1 LSRDKD
7 AVARELLVLRCRRGD
22 RAALEE
28 LIRTWERP
36 LLYFIRR
43 LVHDEADA
51 WDVLQKTWVKML
63 HGICSLDDPRSL
75 APWLY
80 RVARNTAFS
89 YGRALGPPCEPL
101 QDHPD
106 ARAVDLVSG
115 HVEFEDAEQVHRG
128 LLSLSLAH
136 REVLTLF
143 FLEDL
148 TVEEIATVLG
158 VPPGTVKSRLH
169 FAKQALRKVL
179 EGQTPY
185 HE

>member
-1 LSRDKD
+1 LSRDTD
-7 AVARELLVLRCRRGD
+7 AVARELLALRCRRGD

-36 LLYFIRR
+36 LLYFLRR
-43 LVHDEADA
+43 LVPDEADA
-51 WDVLQKTWVKML
+51 WDVLQQTWVRVL
-63 HGICSLDDPRSL
+63 RGIGSLDDPRGL

-89 YGRALGPPCEPL
+89 HARSLGPPHEPL
-101 QDHPD
+101 KDRPD
-106 ARAVDLVSG
+106 ARAADPVSG
-115 HVEFEDAEQVHRG
+115 CVEFEDAERVHRG

-136 REVLTLF
+136 REVLMLF

-148 TVEEIATVLG
+148 SVEEVATVLG

-169 FAKQALRKVL
+169 YAKLALRKVL
-179 EGQTPY
+179 EGEAP
-185 HE
+185 HDE